1 MREHN
6 ENWSIIPRRLA
17 GCQSDAARLFIN
29 NCCFGLAN
37 FRVLTAMP
45 IYEYMCQS
53 CHHVK
58 EAIQKISDDPLVECP
73 ACGKPELK
81 KQVTAAAFKL
91 KGGGW
96 YETDFKNSGKSAA
109 KSDGK
114 TDAAA
119 KSGDGDSAASGKSSD
134 ASAKSADNP

>member
-1 MREHN
+1 
-6 ENWSIIPRRLA
+6 
-17 GCQSDAARLFIN
+17 
-29 NCCFGLAN
+29 
-37 FRVLTAMP
+37 MP

-58 EAIQKISDDPLVECP
+58 EAIQKISDDPLVDCP
-73 ACGKPELK
+73 VCGKPELK

-96 YETDFKNSGKSAA
+96 YETDFKNSGKSGG

-114 TDAAA
+114 SDAAG
-119 KSGDGDSAASGKSSD
+119 KSDDGASSASGKQSD
-134 ASAKSADNP
+134 TPAKSADNS